1 MCIYDGIAH
10 EDVKFTYIVG
20 SFTNIIIFG
29 FHDGCLTTDS
39 QPHNDNTDFLKTTKR
54 GFQKLRL

>member
-29 FHDGCLTTDS
+29 FYDGCLTTDS
-39 QPHNDNTDFLKTTKR
+39 QPHNDNTQTF
-54 GFQKLRL
+54 